1 MMRSVSAKVDRCIRN
16 TRTMGCSLCHNL
28 RYLEHFNAKCELH
41 TFLAEGEGFLYEDRN
56 QRSVWAKV
64 KFVRRD
70 NIDREKYTVTCLVKS
85 LHRTK

>member
-1 MMRSVSAKVDRCIRN
+1 MYQRKWIDVSVIHAPWDV
-16 TRTMGCSLCHNL
+16 
-28 RYLEHFNAKCELH
+28 RYAITYGISNISMPNVNYILSSR
-41 TFLAEGEGFLYEDRN
+41 EGEGFLYEDRN